1 MAVEKVVEAV
11 VEEIR
16 SAGLV
21 QLEVSARHVH
31 LDKECVE
38 VLFGKGYQLT
48 HVRELS
54 QPGQYLEQ
62 ERVDVIG
69 PKGTLKTLQFSVLKE
84 STFRLRSRSA
94 MLSPLESIPRSD
106 SRETPK
112 VPQA

>member
-11 VEEIR
+11 IDEIKN
-16 SAGLV
+16 AGLV

-38 VLFGKGYQLT
+38 ALFGRGYQLT

-62 ERVDVIG
+62 ERVDVVG
-69 PKGTLKTLQFSVLKE
+69 PKGTFKNVAVLGPERKASQVE
-84 STFRLRSRSA
+84 ISRTDRSF
-94 MLSPLESIPRSD
+94 P
-106 SRETPK
+106 
-112 VPQA
+112 